1 MAIEIPIKLSGVAE
15 LRKELKDLQ
24 GQIKATDNAD
34 QKSALKD
41 RYAEVKEQIK
51 DINDELKEQVSGT
64 QRVKQEIKILTA
76 QFIGAGDAVEK
87 AKIAERIGELKDQI
101 KDANEQAAIF
111 TSGSKYEQVSM
122 AFGQI
127 KDNIMSLDFE
137 GAAEKAKSL
146 SIAAKGIT
154 FKDAVGSLKNLGS
167 TFVTLGK
174 TLLTNPLFL
183 IAAAVAGIVYAIF
196 TLLKKLGVLDK
207 AFKAVGDAIKKVWEW
222 IKKAIEIMAY
232 FNPAAAIA
240 NWLIKLY
247 EKNEAEKEA
256 LELQRKVADEK
267 IKQLKKEE
275 EATGNKFDFEIRKIK
290 ASGKETFEAEKE
302 KRAAIL
308 ETLAAQNDALRVLVQ
323 SGKATAD
330 QIKVWN
336 ENQKKIKQLK
346 QDAVVAEIEAEQR
359 AIKAVQ
365 DAEKAKDDARKKA
378 NEDAKRY
385 AEQRLAA
392 QRQIQDIEL
401 ALIEDSLVRELQ
413 TNKVKYER
421 LMEDTKKNENLLA
434 SEKEQLLLL
443 YEKELNTS
451 NQRILDAD
459 KQAQDERIKQ
469 EQQAAQQRI
478 IEQRSQA
485 NAISQIYLDIKK
497 QQTGDTE
504 FNKLLSLTDEQ
515 FALDKSALEF
525 QLEQGLI
532 TKEQFAAQEAQ
543 MFAGYE
549 AEKTKILEDAEKNR
563 LAIKRATEDAALD
576 LTKNALG
583 AVAAN
588 LKEGSKAAKGLA
600 AAQAAI
606 DTYKGAQAA
615 FASTAASPISIAF
628 PAAPYIAAASAVAFG
643 IANIRKILA
652 TPEQGASTP
661 SSGGG
666 ASRPNLTSGGGQ
678 GSATTPSFSLF
689 GQSNDLNT
697 TGASGT
703 RDAQPMVVK
712 AVVSETDVTATQ
724 ERITKIRQLNEL

>member
-1 MAIEIPIKLSGVAE
+1 
-15 LRKELKDLQ
+15 
-24 GQIKATDNAD
+24 
-34 QKSALKD
+34 
-41 RYAEVKEQIK
+41 
-51 DINDELKEQVSGT
+51 
-64 QRVKQEIKILTA
+64 
-76 QFIGAGDAVEK
+76 
-87 AKIAERIGELKDQI
+87 
-101 KDANEQAAIF
+101 
-111 TSGSKYEQVSM
+111 
-122 AFGQI
+122 
-127 KDNIMSLDFE
+127 
-137 GAAEKAKSL
+137 
-146 SIAAKGIT
+146 
-154 FKDAVGSLKNLGS
+154 
-167 TFVTLGK
+167 
-174 TLLTNPLFL
+174 
-183 IAAAVAGIVYAIF
+183 
-196 TLLKKLGVLDK
+196 
-207 AFKAVGDAIKKVWEW
+207 
-222 IKKAIEIMAY
+222 MAY

-267 IKQLKKEE
+267 IKQLNKEE
-275 EATGNKFDFEIRKIK
+275 EAITSKYDFEIRLAK
-290 ASGKETFEAEKE
+290 ASGKETYENEAEKR
-302 KRAAIL
+302 KAIL
-308 ETLAAQNDALRVLVQ
+308 MTLAAKNDELRLLVKT
-323 SGKATAD
+323 GDATAE
-330 QIKVWN
+330 QIKTWN

-346 QDAVVAEIEAEQR
+346 EDALVAEAEAEQR

-401 ALIEDSLVRELQ
+401 ALLDDGVNKEIQANNIKYQRLIED
-413 TNKVKYER
+413 TN
-421 LMEDTKKNENLLA
+421 KNENLVATERKRLTDLYL
-434 SEKEQLLLL
+434 KEQ
-443 YEKELNTS
+443 EQT
-451 NQRILDAD
+451 NQKIIDNEQKRLDEIA
-459 KQAQDERIKQ
+459 KQDEETAKQ
-469 EQQAAQQRI
+469 KLIDERAKAD
-478 IEQRSQA
+478 
-485 NAISQIYLDIKK
+485 AISQIYLDIRKEGLK
-497 QQTGDTE
+497 ENDFTGLIALTE
-504 FNKLLSLTDEQ
+504 DQYALELSM
-515 FALDKSALEF
+515 LEF
-525 QLEQGLI
+525 QLEQGQI
-532 TKEQFAAQEAQ
+532 TKEQYAAREEQL
-543 MFAGYE
+543 
-549 AEKTKILEDAEKNR
+549 EKQKQNEITKILEDAEKNR